1 MANYKDILSG
11 TIRSIGDRVKE
22 IGDNGGVQGLYERS
36 AERAK
41 AYVRVAKLSL
51 EINGQG
57 EELRKVYAEIGKLC
71 FEQNAAAP
79 GPLYQGLFAQAEEL
93 REKLLALEAELKS
106 MKDIYRPAPGEEN
119 ADLAAQVDDFES
131 VVNATESQGTGE

>member
-41 AYVRVAKLSL
+41 AYARVAKLSL

-57 EELRKVYAEIGKLC
+57 EELRKVYAEIGKLF

-93 REKLLALEAELKS
+93 RAKLLELETELKS